1 MNIIEQIQL
10 AINSALGNLSHAGSS
25 GVSWILAAFRLL

>member
-1 MNIIEQIQL
+1 MNFIEQIQL

-25 GVSWILAAFRLL
+25 GFSWILAALRLL